1 MAIEEAYSLEIQQVI
16 DAEIAYD
23 LYWSGKLTDKQK
35 FICAGDNCQA
45 QITCACMDM
54 PEQNLKQVPH
64 FRMPNDTHSKNCSLF
79 KDEHQINHIGGGIS
93 TARGLNKIKS
103 KQEKFNFSRP
113 VIDTNI
119 DSSKEL
125 PIVKSTLKSSGNSV
139 GYSQSNNIKRM
150 YSLRPVIKNWL
161 KYRKANTLGK
171 HYINMERDI
180 KYANLFKGVFRQN
193 IDNYPDENL
202 IFYGKAFIDKLKDD
216 KGYRLKFLEPL
227 KITIDKTVQEIK
239 PTFFVSKEMIENYPI
254 KSLLTTRLKK
264 IEEKKQNIAAV
275 FIYSKPILNGKY
287 INFNL
292 NNLDL
297 LEIRYLDFYTQIY
310 SSK

>member
-1 MAIEEAYSLEIQQVI
+1 MSIEEAYSLEIGQVI
-16 DAEIAYD
+16 DAEVAYD

-35 FICAGDNCQA
+35 FICAGDNCTA
-45 QITCACMDM
+45 QITCAGIDI
-54 PEQNLKQVPH
+54 PEQNQKQVPH
-64 FRMPNDTHSKNCSLF
+64 FRMPSDTHSENCSLF
-79 KDEHQINHIGGGIS
+79 KDEYQIDHVGGGNS
-93 TARGLNKIKS
+93 TTRGSNQVKS
-103 KQEKFNFSRP
+103 KKEKFNFSRP
-113 VIDTNI
+113 VVDTDIDG
-119 DSSKEL
+119 SKE
-125 PIVKSTLKSSGNSV
+125 PPVIKITPKSTGNGG

-161 KYRKANTLGK
+161 KYRNANTLDK
-171 HYINMERDI
+171 HYIDMERDI
-180 KYANLFKGVFRQN
+180 SYANLFKGVFRQN

-227 KITIDKTVQEIK
+227 KITIDEKVQEIK

-275 FIYSKPILNGKY
+275 FIYSKPILNVKY

-292 NNLDL
+292 KSLDL
-297 LEIRYLDFYTQIY
+297 LEIRYLDFYQQIY
-310 SSK
+310 NR